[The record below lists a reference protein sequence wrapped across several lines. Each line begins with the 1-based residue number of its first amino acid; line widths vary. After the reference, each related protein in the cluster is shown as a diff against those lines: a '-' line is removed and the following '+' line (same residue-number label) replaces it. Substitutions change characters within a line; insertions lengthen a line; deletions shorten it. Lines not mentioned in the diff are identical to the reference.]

1 VSAHEWVFYT
11 YTCNRLSGIR
21 ILGQDPI
28 SPTLE
33 GGRDNKSIPE
43 SDGVFILDAKCS
55 RDFGMCSIDAPDI
68 PQHFVE
74 VNPERTVGLDNKDWR
89 GGILG
94 SQRSR
99 GAFSP
104 NRVQYSR
111 TSDLAVRSKQRRSI
125 HQGSE
130 SRYEP
135 FQGSTTSSPQSPK
148 SATLRV
154 ASLARRTRAMAAIC
168 ASA

>member
-1 VSAHEWVFYT
+1 MDHFRGAGYREIRSFEQIEELRNKLCPSASRHSA
-11 YTCNRLSGIR
+11 LLGITNVER
-21 ILGQDPI
+21 
-28 SPTLE
+28 TLK
-33 GGRDNKSIPE
+33 N
-43 SDGVFILDAKCS
+43 
-55 RDFGMCSIDAPDI
+55 
-68 PQHFVE
+68 FVE

-111 TSDLAVRSKQRRSI
+111 TSDLAARRKQRRSI